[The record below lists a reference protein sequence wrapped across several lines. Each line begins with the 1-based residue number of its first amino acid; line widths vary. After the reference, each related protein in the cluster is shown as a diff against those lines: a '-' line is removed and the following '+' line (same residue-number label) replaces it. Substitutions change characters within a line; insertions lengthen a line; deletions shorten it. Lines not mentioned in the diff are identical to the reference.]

1 MQHNYMKKVMVFGT
15 FDILHAGHIHVFTE
29 AKKVGD
35 HLIVVV
41 ARDERVTTLKGKAPL
56 HTEQERMTLLHH
68 IRLIDTVVLGDV
80 HDVYKVIDEYTPDI
94 IALGYDQEHF
104 TDNLAAYISVHHLS
118 TTIIRL
124 TPYKPEK
131 HKSTVIK
138 EQLLKLV

>member
-1 MQHNYMKKVMVFGT
+1 MVFGT

-29 AKKVGD
+29 AKKLGD
-35 HLIVVV
+35 HLIAVV
-41 ARDERVTTLKGKAPL
+41 ARDERVTTVKGKAPL
-56 HTEQERMTLLHH
+56 HTEVERMTLLKH
-68 IRLIDTVVLGDV
+68 ICLIDTVVLGDTY
-80 HDVYKVIDEYTPDI
+80 DVYKVIQEHMPTI

-104 TDNLAAYISVHHLS
+104 TDNLAAYIHAHHLS